1 MIDWLLTPAQEGCGS
16 TTEPLNIKVFY
27 KRLHILFTYLSLYS
41 CLTWNWKGKQCPGS
55 RSALSGESYKVWG
68 GSLSYFINTYLKLNM
83 FTIKLSISISQ
94 PLPFQGFFIL
104 TRGNTTHTLV
114 CSRQKLRT
122 SLESP
127 FHSPQLV
134 HQQDLSAFLP
144 KRAKSTQCS
153 HLTIRI
159 PAPSSF
165 IRLTATPPDLVS
177 RLLISCHFLQHYP
190 APSPFSA
197 KQPVI
202 FV

>member
-94 PLPFQGFFIL
+94 PLPFQGFFIF
-104 TRGNTTHTLV
+104 TRGNTTHTHQCAQGKNSGLV
-114 CSRQKLRT
+114 LNPPFILH
-122 SLESP
+122 SLSINKICQLFFQNMQNPPSVHISPSESQHHHP
-127 FHSPQLV
+127 LFGY
-134 HQQDLSAFLP
+134 QQP
-144 KRAKSTQCS
+144 
-153 HLTIRI
+153 
-159 PAPSSF
+159 
-165 IRLTATPPDLVS
+165 
-177 RLLISCHFLQHYP
+177 LLIW
-190 APSPFSA
+190 SPGF
-197 KQPVI
+197 
-202 FV
+202 